1 MIVTLKHKRK
11 DSWSGVY
18 KYKNC
23 YDYIAPFLTR
33 SGNAHTGLTESDS
46 KRLEKALNFAED
58 TLAPFSKYWDTFA
71 VKISNNELTL
81 DTDRAWDELQYLFLK
96 NHKRVADGLGDQ
108 KPHSEW
114 ILINKESE
122 AKEANISAR
131 KKREALREFD
141 KMSMDDMRKCLRIYG
156 YRSDSMSNELVES
169 RLFELI
175 EKEPDRFFSKWVNN
189 KSKMTE
195 FVIEAAVSKNI
206 IRKSKN
212 MYYYGTD
219 VIGTSLEDAIATL
232 DDKKNNDLR
241 LGIMSGIEEK

>member
-1 MIVTLKHKRK
+1 
-11 DSWSGVY
+11 
-18 KYKNC
+18 
-23 YDYIAPFLTR
+23 
-33 SGNAHTGLTESDS
+33 
-46 KRLEKALNFAED
+46 
-58 TLAPFSKYWDTFA
+58 
-71 VKISNNELTL
+71 
-81 DTDRAWDELQYLFLK
+81 
-96 NHKRVADGLGDQ
+96 
-108 KPHSEW
+108 
-114 ILINKESE
+114 
-122 AKEANISAR
+122 
-131 KKREALREFD
+131 
-141 KMSMDDMRKCLRIYG
+141 
-156 YRSDSMSNELVES
+156 MSNELVES